1 MYRFA
6 PLVVLMQHGLMT
18 RCNFKIK
25 KMDQINKREGKKTP
39 NAKLNAFV
47 ETTCSRKEES
57 DTGWAYF
64 MDGRADTQHA
74 AF

>member
-1 MYRFA
+1 
-6 PLVVLMQHGLMT
+6 MT
-18 RCNFKIK
+18 LCNSNIK
-25 KMDQINKREGKKTP
+25 KMDQTNKRGGEKTP

-47 ETTCSRKEES
+47 DTTGFGTWCSRKEER

-64 MDGRADTQHA
+64 MDGRADMQHA